1 MIFALLAV
9 LQDSVT
15 PALRPF
21 VRTAAPV
28 IALTNVRV
36 IDGTGA
42 PARTGQ
48 TIIISQGRISAVGD
62 AGATPAPAGAEV
74 LDLAGRTVMPGY
86 VMVHEHMYYPAGNGM
101 YPWHGWSFPRLYLAG
116 GATTIRTGGNMHGYS
131 DINLKRQIDAG
142 VLPGPDI
149 DVTAPYLNG
158 PGLPIAE
165 VKALRD
171 ADDARSM
178 VDYWAGEG
186 ATSYKAY
193 MQITRAELGAAA
205 AAAHAH
211 HLKITGHLCSVTYRE
226 AADLGIDNLEHGFLA
241 STDFVANKQPDK
253 CPPSANQSLLDVDL
267 NGAPFQDLVKH
278 LIAKGVAITST
289 LTVFETFTP
298 GRPRAPDR
306 VLDAMLPEARDQ
318 YLRTF
323 GTIATNPQ
331 SPYARLF
338 PKAMAM
344 ELAYARAGGM
354 LVVGTDP
361 TGYGGVVAG
370 FANQRAVELLAE
382 AGFSPLE
389 AIRIATLNGATY
401 LGRQDRIGSIVVGKQ
416 ADLIVV
422 NGDPT
427 ARIADVEKVE
437 IVFKRGIGYDAEKIF
452 ASVKGVVGL
461 K

>member
-1 MIFALLAV
+1 MFLLLLA

-15 PALRPF
+15 SALRPF

-42 PARTGQ
+42 AARIGQ
-48 TIIISQGRISAVGD
+48 TVIISQGRISAVGD
-62 AGATPAPAGAEV
+62 AGTTPAPAGAAV

-86 VMVHEHMYYPAGNGM
+86 VMVHEHMYYPAGNAM

-131 DINLKRQIDAG
+131 DINLKRQIEAG
-142 VLPGPDI
+142 QLPGPDI

-158 PGLPIAE
+158 PGLPLAA

-171 ADDARSM
+171 ADDARGM

-193 MQITRAELGAAA
+193 MQITRAELGAAV
-205 AAAHAH
+205 AAAHTH
-211 HLKITGHLCSVTYRE
+211 HLKVTGHLCSVTYRE

-253 CPPSANQSLLDVDL
+253 CPLTANQSLLDVDL

-318 YLRTF
+318 YLRNF

-344 ELAYARAGGM
+344 ELAFVRAGGM

-382 AGFSPLE
+382 AGFPPLE
-389 AIRIATLNGATY
+389 AIKIATLNGATY
-401 LGRQDRIGSIVVGKQ
+401 LGRQDRIGSIAVGKQ

-427 ARIADVEKVE
+427 ARITDVEKVE
-437 IVFKRGIGYDAEKIF
+437 IVFKRGIGYDSEKLF
-452 ASVKGVVGL
+452 GSVKGVVGL

>member
-1 MIFALLAV
+1 MLLLLAV
-9 LQDSVT
+9 LLQDTVT
-15 PALRPF
+15 AQLRPF
-21 VRTAAPV
+21 VHSTAPM
-28 IALTNVRV
+28 IALTNVRI

-42 PARTGQ
+42 PPRENQ
-48 TIIISQGRISAVGD
+48 TIIIGQGEIIAVGD
-62 AGATPAPAGAEV
+62 VVTNPIPPIARI
-74 LDLAGRTVMPGY
+74 LDLRGRTVMPGY
-86 VMVHEHMYYPAGNGM
+86 VMVHEHMYYPAGGGV

-116 GATTIRTGGNMHGYS
+116 GATTIRTGGNMQGYA
-131 DINLKRQIDAG
+131 DLNLKRDIEAG
-142 VLPGPDI
+142 RVPGPDM

-158 PGLPIAE
+158 PGLPIAQ

-171 ADDARSM
+171 VEDARRM

-186 ATSYKAY
+186 ATSFKAY
-193 MQITRAELGAAA
+193 MQISRAELGAAIT
-205 AAAHAH
+205 AAHARK
-211 HLKITGHLCSVTYRE
+211 LKVTGHLCSVTYRE

-241 STDFVANKQPDK
+241 SSDFVTGKQPDR
-253 CPPSANQSLLDVDL
+253 CTSNSNQSLLDVDL
-267 NGAPFQDLVKH
+267 AGAPFRDLVKH
-278 LIAKGVAITST
+278 LVAKGVALTST

-323 GTIATNPQ
+323 GTISTNAQ

-344 ELAYARAGGM
+344 ELAFVRAGGL

-370 FANQRAVELLAE
+370 FANQRAVELLVE
-382 AGFSPLE
+382 AGFSAVE
-389 AIRIATLNGATY
+389 AIQIATLNGAVY
-401 LGRQDRIGSIVVGKQ
+401 LGRQDRIGSIAPGKQ

-422 NGDPT
+422 NGDPST
-427 ARIADVEKVE
+427 RIADVERVE
-437 IVFKRGIGYDAEKIF
+437 IVFKRGIGYDAEKLF
-452 ASVKGVVGL
+452 ASVKGLVGL
-461 K
+461 R

>member
-1 MIFALLAV
+1 MLILLATL
-9 LQDSVT
+9 LQDTVT
-15 PALRPF
+15 AQLRPF
-21 VRTAAPV
+21 VRVAAPV
-28 IALTNVRV
+28 VALTNVRV

-42 PARTGQ
+42 PAKPGQ
-48 TIIISQGRISAVGD
+48 TIVISQGKIAAVGE
-62 AGATPAPAGAEV
+62 AGSTPAPAGATV

-86 VMVHEHMYYPAGNGM
+86 VMVHEHMYYPSGGGT

-116 GATTIRTGGNMHGYS
+116 GATTIRTAGNMQGYA
-131 DINLKRQIDAG
+131 DLNLKKNIEAG

-158 PGLPIAE
+158 PGLPIAQ
-165 VKALRD
+165 VKALRGVED
-171 ADDARSM
+171 ATKM
-178 VDYWAGEG
+178 VEYWAGEG
-186 ATSYKAY
+186 ATSFKAY
-193 MQITRAELGAAA
+193 MQISRAELGAAVT
-205 AAAHAH
+205 AAHARK
-211 HLKITGHLCSVTYRE
+211 LKVTGHLCSVTYRE

-241 STDFVANKQPDK
+241 STDFVANKQPDR
-253 CPPSANQSLLDVDL
+253 CPANANQSLIDADLD
-267 NGAPFQDLVKH
+267 GGPFQDLVKH

-298 GRPRAPDR
+298 GRPRAPDK

-318 YLRTF
+318 YLRQF
-323 GTIATNPQ
+323 SLIAGNKQ
-331 SPYARLF
+331 SPYAKLF

-344 ELAYARAGGM
+344 ELAFAKAGGL
-354 LVVGTDP
+354 LVAGTDP

-370 FANQRAVELLAE
+370 FANQRAVELLVE
-382 AGFSPLE
+382 AGFTPLE

-401 LGRQDRIGSIVVGKQ
+401 LGRQDRIGSIAAGKQ

-437 IVFKRGIGYDAEKIF
+437 IVFKRGIGYDSEKIF
-452 ASVKGVVGL
+452 STVKGVVGQR
-461 K
+461 